1 MPTITV
7 DGPPIADIEKRRAL
21 VRGLTDVASDIFG
34 IDRAHIVVLV
44 REHQPTNVGIGGEL
58 LSDRRGGGD

>member
-21 VRGLTDVASDIFG
+21 VRGLTDVAQDAFG
-34 IDRAHIVVLV
+34 IDRSHIVVLI
-44 REHQPTNVGIGGEL
+44 REHQPQNVSVGGEL
-58 LSDRRGGGD
+58 LSDRRAG